1 VAGYPAGITERCPS
15 WLKERDWKSRVP
27 PKSGTVGSNPTLS
40 AIFYPLLMR
49 LCFLGCHGFFMA
61 YEVLARKWR
70 PQIFQDVIGQGH
82 ITQTLVNAIKTD
94 RLAHAYLFSGARG
107 VGKTSVARILAK
119 AINCAEGE
127 PGIPCN
133 RCHSCL
139 EITSGSSVDVREI
152 DGASNRGID
161 EIRELRE
168 NIKYMPS
175 SSRFR
180 VYIID
185 EVHMLTLPAFN
196 ALLKTLEEPPSH
208 VKFIFATTEPH
219 RVPVTIL
226 SRCQKFD
233 FKRIPLALIVEHLGK
248 ITSQEGVEISRSGL
262 ALIAREAEGGMRDAE
277 SLLDQVVSFAGTKV
291 EDHHITDILGII
303 DRALIFE
310 TSSAVLQG
318 SAIKC
323 FEIVD
328 KIYNYGYDIREF
340 YRSLMDQFR
349 DLLVSLIA
357 PEGSLLDMVD
367 TDRDA
372 LKQQAERGGEE
383 KLYQCLTFLIS
394 REESLRLTSH
404 PKLVLEAILVKLCHL
419 GEVLGFND
427 LIAKMEGLE
436 NRLRSLPPS
445 VETSGGVQTSH
456 QAEEHAGPE
465 SAGLTIGTQPVL
477 NEEHWTRFLEGLAG
491 DHKAMANVLKEWDFL
506 DGSGD
511 TLRIQRG
518 KSSFS
523 ATYLDDPDRF
533 ERFRS
538 ACGQFFGRA
547 LHIVIVN
554 GKSQGKEKV
563 EIDKPGSNEDQQTA
577 VSKPVQVLLDVFQGE
592 IKGEVPAANRAKT
605 TREGTGATRR
615 KT

>member
-1 VAGYPAGITERCPS
+1 
-15 WLKERDWKSRVP
+15 
-27 PKSGTVGSNPTLS
+27 
-40 AIFYPLLMR
+40 
-49 LCFLGCHGFFMA
+49 MA

-70 PQIFQDVIGQGH
+70 PQVFQDVIGQEQ
-82 ITQTLVNAIKTD
+82 IAQTLVNAIKTD

-119 AINCAEGE
+119 AINCREGE

-139 EITSGSSVDVREI
+139 EITSGSSVDVQEI

-168 NIKYMPS
+168 NVKYMPS

-180 VYIID
+180 IYIID

-219 RVPVTIL
+219 KVPVTIL

-233 FKRIPLALIVEHLGK
+233 FKRIPLPSIVKHLEK
-248 ITSQEGVEISRSGL
+248 ITREEGVQISESGL
-262 ALIAREAEGGMRDAE
+262 TLIAREAEGSMRDAE
-277 SLLDQVVSFAGTKV
+277 SLLDQVVSFAGAKV
-291 EDHHITDILGII
+291 EDKHITDILGVI
-303 DRALIFE
+303 DRSLIFE
-310 TSSAVLQG
+310 TSSAILQG
-318 SAIKC
+318 SAAKC

-349 DLLVSLIA
+349 DLLLSLIVGD
-357 PEGSLLDMVD
+357 GSLLDMVD
-367 TDRDA
+367 TDRA
-372 LKQQAERGGEE
+372 ELKRQAETGGEE
-383 KLYQCLTFLIS
+383 KLYQCLSFLIS

-404 PKLVLEAILVKLCHL
+404 PKLVLETILVKLCHM

-427 LIAKMEGLE
+427 LIAKMEALE
-436 NRLRSLPPS
+436 SRLGSLPPS
-445 VETSGGVQTSH
+445 GKTPDQVQASG
-456 QAEEHAGPE
+456 QARE
-465 SAGLTIGTQPVL
+465 SAGPTTETQPLL
-477 NEEHWTRFLEGLAG
+477 NREYWAKFLDGLSG
-491 DHKAMANVLKEWDFL
+491 DHRAMANVLKEWDFL

-511 TLRIQRG
+511 TVRIRRG

-523 ATYLDDPDRF
+523 ATYLDDPERF
-533 ERFRS
+533 EKFQN
-538 ACGQFFGRA
+538 ACNQFFGRA
-547 LHIVIVN
+547 LHLVIVN
-554 GKSQGKEKV
+554 GQSQGKEKGEV
-563 EIDKPGSNEDQQTA
+563 EKPEPHENEQKV
-577 VSKPVQVLLDVFQGE
+577 VSRPVQVVLDVFQGE
-592 IKGEVPAANRAKT
+592 IKGEVPAASRGKAN
-605 TREGTGATRR
+605 REGPGTTRR